1 MMSWPTDTLAGIYLT
16 LFAFGLIFS
25 VVSLVLGVA
34 HGHVH
39 LPGAHHLGHLG
50 HGGDAGHASQAGH
63 GPHVNHAGQGADG
76 AQAGHGSDAAAADHG
91 ASMAAP
97 SPVNVSTAMIF
108 LTWFGAA
115 GYILRAYYGS
125 AAALS
130 FLVAAVAG
138 LAGGWLVYLF
148 LARVL
153 WRHQTELNPADYQV
167 VGAVGRISSSIRSG
181 GTGEVVYLLDGKQRV
196 DGARSADGSG
206 LPLGAE
212 VIITR
217 YEGGLAYVESLASW
231 AARRGEVADE
241 PFIGQPIEPLD
252 HPPPRQ
258 PAR

>member
-1 MMSWPTDTLAGIYLT
+1 MNVGWPSDTLAGIYLF

-25 VVSLVLGVA
+25 VASLVLGA
-34 HGHVH
+34 
-39 LPGAHHLGHLG
+39 
-50 HGGDAGHASQAGH
+50 GGDDLLDLGGGEGAEAGGSGD
-63 GPHVNHAGQGADG
+63 GQSGG
-76 AQAGHGSDAAAADHG
+76 
-91 ASMAAP
+91 P
-97 SPVNVSTAMIF
+97 SPFSISTAMIF

-130 FLVAAVAG
+130 FLVATVAG
-138 LAGGWLVYLF
+138 LVGGWLVYLF

-181 GTGEVVYLLDGKQRV
+181 GTGEVIYLLDGKQRV

-206 LPLGAE
+206 LPLGVE

-217 YEGGLAYVESLASW
+217 YEGGLAYVEPLASW
-231 AARRGEVADE
+231 AARRGEAADE

-252 HPPPRQ
+252 HPPPGRS
-258 PAR
+258 AR